1 MGDEGEKGKRISI
14 SAALIAARNRATMK
28 LISSSPRSPW
38 CFDGGRNDFR
48 KIGRGGVGGW

>member
-38 CFDGGRNDFR
+38 CFDFR
-48 KIGRGGVGGW
+48 KIGRGGVEGW